1 MRARQLRHRPRSQRK
16 LKIGMLSYQA
26 IAVLHCG
33 HRDPG
38 RTMDSRRG
46 RRWMQTF
53 KKLPMTAPTSTATIT
68 DHCGLILPP
77 PKASRTRRVRAPI
90 VREPPVG
97 DKATDRSLTPFPIYN
112 IYLVM

>member
-1 MRARQLRHRPRSQRK
+1 
-16 LKIGMLSYQA
+16 MLSSQA

-68 DHCGLILPP
+68 VHCGLILPP
-77 PKASRTRRVRAPI
+77 PRASRTRRVRALI
-90 VREPPVG
+90 VLETHTFSYLQYLLGYVILMVLQVG
-97 DKATDRSLTPFPIYN
+97 RMIR
-112 IYLVM
+112 

>member
-1 MRARQLRHRPRSQRK
+1 
-16 LKIGMLSYQA
+16 MLSYQA

-38 RTMDSRRG
+38 RTMDSRLG

-77 PKASRTRRVRAPI
+77 PRASRTRRVRAPI
-90 VREPPVG
+90 VRELPEG
-97 DKATDRSLTPFPIYN
+97 DKATDRSLTPLLFTAITWLRSEERRVGN
-112 IYLVM
+112 ECIVEMVTSA

>member
-1 MRARQLRHRPRSQRK
+1 
-16 LKIGMLSYQA
+16 MLSYQA

-53 KKLPMTAPTSTATIT
+53 KKFFFNDPATTEIFT